1 MDGKVLKS
9 SLKLNNRLRYKEY
22 TMKKYKQGKIN
33 KEFQKEEL
41 EELKSIGYI

>member
-9 SLKLNNRLRYKEY
+9 ALKINNRLRYKEY
-22 TMKKYKQGKIN
+22 KMKKYNDGKIDVN
-33 KEFQKEEL
+33 FQKEEL